1 MRVIAAVI
9 AVCALWISVPQLAAG
24 AARTASQSVVPSSAP
39 AKTPIATFGAG
50 PANTKG
56 PDGRSTFT
64 YTTAPGGRLN
74 DHIAILNLTHHVETL
89 AIYTVDATPGVHGTF
104 SYAAKSAPRTFAGAW
119 VSVGTPHASG
129 VLHAKPRSTTI
140 LPVHLVVPL
149 NAPPGDHVGAVIVSL
164 TGLVKGKSGQRVHLE
179 QRVATRVVVRVGGKL
194 VPKLAIDDLHAVYS
208 GVINPLGSGSVTVTY
223 VVRNTGNVILGGS
236 QQVST
241 HGLFGTTTKAPR
253 VPTVPALLPGGSF
266 HVRVHVPDV
275 FPELRMSANVRIA
288 PEGLQG
294 ELDPGLQP
302 VAASADFWA
311 IPWVLIAIIT
321 FLLIVLTV
329 VVRRRR
335 RSHKANLPQVAA
347 PSEGT
352 QSHEQTRLPTSP
364 CHCDCRGGVRCVGL
378 SMRQLLPRQV

>member
-1 MRVIAAVI
+1 M
-9 AVCALWISVPQLAAG
+9 
-24 AARTASQSVVPSSAP
+24 
-39 AKTPIATFGAG
+39 
-50 PANTKG
+50 
-56 PDGRSTFT
+56 
-64 YTTAPGGRLN
+64 
-74 DHIAILNLTHHVETL
+74 
-89 AIYTVDATPGVHGTF
+89 
-104 SYAAKSAPRTFAGAW
+104 
-119 VSVGTPHASG
+119 
-129 VLHAKPRSTTI
+129 
-140 LPVHLVVPL
+140 
-149 NAPPGDHVGAVIVSL
+149 GAVIVSL

-294 ELDPGLQP
+294 ELDPDSARRRKRRFLGHP
-302 VAASADFWA
+302 MGADRHHYFSADR
-311 IPWVLIAIIT
+311 PDSC
-321 FLLIVLTV
+321 
-329 VVRRRR
+329 R
-335 RSHKANLPQVAA
+335 A
-347 PSEGT
+347 PSTTIAQGESSAGR
-352 QSHEQTRLPTSP
+352 SAIRRDSIP
-364 CHCDCRGGVRCVGL
+364 
-378 SMRQLLPRQV
+378 